1 MVTAVGM
8 AFLVTAAL
16 AVRHAGVEQKWW
28 PGPDT
33 CTAWGADAQ
42 TTDELLEAIMNA
54 PLVRCDE
61 IPASLLGLSI
71 AGWVVVS
78 ASVLAVLAAL
88 VFARSREAVP

>member
-1 MVTAVGM
+1 
-8 AFLVTAAL
+8 
-16 AVRHAGVEQKWW
+16 
-28 PGPDT
+28 
-33 CTAWGADAQ
+33 
-42 TTDELLEAIMNA
+42 MNA